1 MPTESNIVQEFAE
14 GPTPDTVDAFGKVA
28 EGPLIKYN
36 PGGFAQFRAETTG
49 LPPARAQFGDQEFW
63 GQLVTPTTTDT
74 GLDTGLDK
82 GPDTVDTGLSG
93 DQIDAIVKESDDA

>member
-1 MPTESNIVQEFAE
+1 MSETNIVKEFAE
-14 GPTPDTVDAFGKVA
+14 TPDTAFGKVA

-63 GQLVTPTTTDT
+63 GQLVTPTTTKPT
-74 GLDTGLDK
+74 TEPPTEPPTQIPPPK
-82 GPDTVDTGLSG
+82 VAAKRSR
-93 DQIDAIVKESDDA
+93 IDAAGL